1 MKTAKYVLALGV
13 ALSSGA
19 ALAQSGGGSENS
31 RQNRSDQNSQT
42 ELPSVE
48 MKVDFGTLDANTDKV
63 LSMDEVSSNSALSQ
77 AFGQLDTDKS
87 GGLTNAEFARFE
99 SEEGDT
105 KGDKNKDDTSIEEK
119 IESGND

>member
-1 MKTAKYVLALGV
+1 MKTAKYLLVLGV

-19 ALAQSGGGSENS
+19 ALAQGGSDS
-31 RQNRSDQNSQT
+31 RQNNADQNSQT
-42 ELPSVE
+42 QLPSVE

-77 AFGQLDTDKS
+77 AFSKLDTDRS

-99 SEEGDT
+99 GEESSSA
-105 KGDKNKDDTSIEEK
+105 KGKAEKDDTSVEEK